1 MEKRRTN
8 CQKENNQ
15 NPHFGENFEFKLRD
29 GGGTKA
35 FGIKTGAY
43 VILSFDVYLNCFIRS
58 SWLTGDGPLGVKNQG
73 H

>member
-15 NPHFGENFEFKLRD
+15 NPHFAESFEFKLRD

-35 FGIKTGAY
+35 FGIKTGAHE
-43 VILSFDVYLNCFIRS
+43 ILSFDVYLICFIRS
-58 SWLTGDGPLGVKNQG
+58 NGLTGDGLLGVKNQG